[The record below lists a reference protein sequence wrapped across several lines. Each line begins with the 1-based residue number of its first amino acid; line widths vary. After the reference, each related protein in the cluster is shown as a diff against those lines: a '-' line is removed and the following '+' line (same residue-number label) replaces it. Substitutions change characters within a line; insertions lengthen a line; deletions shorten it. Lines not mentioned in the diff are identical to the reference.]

1 MDTITLENDI
11 KVFCMQAKNFPE
23 GIMDAFN
30 ALKALSPATET
41 RTYYG
46 ISRPEKG
53 IIMYK
58 AAVEEFHDGEAE
70 KLGLERFIIR
80 KGRYISST
88 IQDYMKNT
96 GDIGKT
102 FQSILSRQ
110 DLDPDGYCV
119 EWYFNNKDVRCM
131 VRLNE

>member
-30 ALKALSPATET
+30 ALKALIPATET

-58 AAVEEFHDGEAE
+58 AAVEELHDGEAE